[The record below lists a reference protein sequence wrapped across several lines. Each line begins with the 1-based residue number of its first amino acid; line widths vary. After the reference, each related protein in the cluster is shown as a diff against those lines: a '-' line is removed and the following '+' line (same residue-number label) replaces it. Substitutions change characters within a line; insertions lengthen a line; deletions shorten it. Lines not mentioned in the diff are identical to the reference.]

1 MGRKIRDYERDL
13 WELFWNYS
21 KSGDFGEIRNYLLQ
35 RSGLPGPRG
44 NLELATAFGNVIQRG
59 VTSEALDSKDLLS
72 LCQSL
77 CQIPPELAP
86 TNDPK
91 EFLVFCG
98 ASGLGALGTMPRD
111 FPAVAASLKS
121 LASDTRWRT
130 REGVAMALQ
139 RMIDAEP
146 KQTLMLLAQWA
157 EEEDP
162 LLLRAVVA
170 GVAEPRLLRNVEVT
184 RSALRL
190 HRRIFER
197 LAELDREGDG
207 YKALKKSL
215 GYSLSVIV
223 AYSPDDGFS
232 LMNDLA
238 KKEDNDVSWILR
250 ENLTKKRLAKYV
262 WDLDKVKKALSEN

>member
-1 MGRKIRDYERDL
+1 MIRDYEREL

-21 KSGDFGEIRNYLLQ
+21 KSGDFSEIRAYLLR

-59 VTSEALDSKDLLS
+59 TTSGSLDSKNLLS
-72 LCQSL
+72 LSQSL

-98 ASGLGALGTMPRD
+98 ACGLGALGTIAGD
-111 FPAVAASLKS
+111 FAVVASSLKS
-121 LASDTRWRT
+121 LAGDPRWRT

-139 RMIDAEP
+139 RLIDAEP
-146 KQTLMLLAQWA
+146 KQSLMLLAQWA
-157 EEEDP
+157 ESSEP

-170 GVAEPRLLRNVEVT
+170 GVAEPRLLRNVEIAKV
-184 RSALRL
+184 ALRL

-197 LAELDREGDG
+197 LSELDLEGDDF
-207 YKALKKSL
+207 KVLKKSL
-215 GYSLSVIV
+215 GYSLSVVV
-223 AYSPDDGFS
+223 AYSPKEGFA
-232 LMNDLA
+232 LMNELA
-238 KKEDNDVSWILR
+238 KNSNPDISWILR
-250 ENLTKKRLAKYV
+250 ENLSKKRLAKYSREIE
-262 WDLDKVKKALSEN
+262 DVKKFLVAK